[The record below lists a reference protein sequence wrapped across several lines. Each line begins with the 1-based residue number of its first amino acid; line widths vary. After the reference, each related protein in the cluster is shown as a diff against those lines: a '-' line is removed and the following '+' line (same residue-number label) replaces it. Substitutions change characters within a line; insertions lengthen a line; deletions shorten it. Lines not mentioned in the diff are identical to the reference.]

1 MAAIASISI
10 NDGKSTPVA
19 HVFVPTAT
27 FPAQYRNGNSA
38 SSSMGLA
45 FDETLKVSGT
55 VNANGISK
63 VVVELKIPRAA
74 GPDGVM
80 PFETA
85 RAEFLIE
92 KTASSAARKDL
103 RVLLA
108 GALMSSQVVDT
119 IDNLAFPY

>member
-27 FPAQYRNGNSA
+27 FPAQYRNGNSSA
-38 SSSMGLA
+38 SSNGLA
-45 FDETLKVSGT
+45 FDETIKVSGT

-63 VVVELKIPRAA
+63 VVVELKVPRVATS
-74 GPDGVM
+74 DGVT

-92 KTASSAARKDL
+92 KTATMAARKDL
-103 RVLLA
+103 RVMLA
-108 GALMSSQVVDT
+108 NALMHAQVEDT